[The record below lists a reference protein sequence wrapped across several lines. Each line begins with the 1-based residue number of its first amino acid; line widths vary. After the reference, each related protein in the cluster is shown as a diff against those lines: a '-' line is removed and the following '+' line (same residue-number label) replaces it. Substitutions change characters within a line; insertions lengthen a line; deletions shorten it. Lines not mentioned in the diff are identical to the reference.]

1 MPSEYYPAR
10 GNHCPCIGGFMSDC
24 IFCKIA
30 DKKIP
35 SKIVYE
41 DEFILA
47 FDDVSPQAPVHVLL
61 IPKKHIATLLDV
73 TDTDLH
79 LLSHMVKVANM
90 IAAEKGIAERGF
102 RLVTNCNPEGGQVV
116 FHVHIHLLGG
126 RQMMSP
132 FG

>member
-1 MPSEYYPAR
+1 
-10 GNHCPCIGGFMSDC
+10 MSDC